1 MSHPDEGTIQM
12 LLDGELDAAE
22 RTRVERHVAECAAC
36 AARVAE
42 ARELLQ
48 EAERLVEVL
57 AVPERAVPPRASRNR
72 RTLVR
77 TLAWAASIVIA
88 VGAGYW
94 ARGSAPL
101 TTDTAILQDG
111 EARPGPDAAPPP
123 LAARDQPA
131 RTAEPA
137 PSGARR
143 DADAAKTT
151 GEAKEAEQP
160 RANEAAPKAIAPSPA
175 SPAIANRAERAAQP
189 EALAAPLARAADEAV
204 THRWRVISMEEAV
217 RLLGGQLRLID
228 GLTPDRVETGP
239 GTAVAGADPALPL
252 VRVVYEAGAVVL
264 DQQRPRPVADTR
276 QAAAAKAVG
285 GVALESS
292 ATAWR
297 QQGAIRFVV
306 TGNVPTDSLRALGE
320 RVR

>member
-22 RTRVERHVAECAAC
+22 RTRVERHVAGCAAC
-36 AARVAE
+36 AARVTE
-42 ARELLQ
+42 ARAFLE
-48 EAERLVEVL
+48 EADRLVEVL
-57 AVPERAVPPRASRNR
+57 AVPQRAAPPRPSPSRR
-72 RTLVR
+72 ALVR

-94 ARGSAPL
+94 ARGSTPL
-101 TTDTAILQDG
+101 TTNTTILQDG
-111 EARPGPDAAPPP
+111 EAHPEPDAAPP
-123 LAARDQPA
+123 
-131 RTAEPA
+131 AE
-137 PSGARR
+137 SGARR
-143 DADAAKTT
+143 DTDAATAT
-151 GEAKEAEQP
+151 GEAKEVEQA
-160 RANEAAPKAIAPSPA
+160 RANDPAPKAIAPSPA
-175 SPAIANRAERAAQP
+175 SPATANRAERAAQP
-189 EALAAPLARAADEAV
+189 EALAEPLARAADEAAIG
-204 THRWRVISMEEAV
+204 RWRVISMEEAV

-252 VRVVYEAGAVVL
+252 VRVVYASGAVVL
-264 DQQRPRPVADTR
+264 DQQRPLIVADAR

-285 GVALESS
+285 GVAQESS

-306 TGNVPTDSLRALGE
+306 TGSVSTDSLRALGE

>member
-22 RTRVERHVAECAAC
+22 RTRVERHVTECAAC

-42 ARELLQ
+42 ARAFLE
-48 EAERLVEVL
+48 EADRLVEVL
-57 AVPERAVPPRASRNR
+57 AVPQRTAHPRVSRSR

-94 ARGSAPL
+94 ARGSTPL
-101 TTDTAILQDG
+101 TTNTTILQDG
-111 EARPGPDAAPPP
+111 EAHPEPDAAPPP
-123 LAARDQPA
+123 
-131 RTAEPA
+131 AE
-137 PSGARR
+137 SGARR
-143 DADAAKTT
+143 DTDAAAAT
-151 GEAKEAEQP
+151 GEAKEVEQA
-160 RANEAAPKAIAPSPA
+160 RANAPAPKAIAPSPA
-175 SPAIANRAERAAQP
+175 SPATANRAERAAQP
-189 EALAAPLARAADEAV
+189 EALAAPLARAADEAAV
-204 THRWRVISMEEAV
+204 GRWRVISMEEAV

-252 VRVVYEAGAVVL
+252 VRVVYESGAVVL
-264 DQQRPRPVADTR
+264 DQQRPLIVADAR

-306 TGNVPTDSLRALGE
+306 TGSVSTDSLKALGG

>member
-36 AARVAE
+36 AARVSE
-42 ARELLQ
+42 ARAFLQ
-48 EAERLVEVL
+48 EADRLVEVL
-57 AVPERAVPPRASRNR
+57 AVPERAAPPRASRSR

-94 ARGSAPL
+94 ARGSTPL
-101 TTDTAILQDG
+101 TTNTAILQDG
-111 EARPGPDAAPPP
+111 DARQARDAAPPP
-123 LAARDQPA
+123 LTARDEPVRAALPA
-131 RTAEPA
+131 E
-137 PSGARR
+137 SGARQ
-143 DADAAKTT
+143 DTDAAKVT

-160 RANEAAPKAIAPSPA
+160 RANEPAPKATAPSPA

-189 EALAAPLARAADEAV
+189 EALAAPLARTSDEAAIG
-204 THRWRVISMEEAV
+204 RWRVISMEEAV

-252 VRVVYEAGAVVL
+252 VRVVYESGAVVL
-264 DQQRPRPVADTR
+264 DQQRPLIVADTR

-306 TGNVPTDSLRALGE
+306 TGNVSTDSLKALGE